1 MTDRRAHP
9 QGVSAAGA
17 GGPAVAGSRARAAG
31 GDAPGSSGSG
41 DVSAAGSGGLDL
53 VVARILLYG
62 TYLSVLL
69 IAIGVVL
76 MLAAGISP
84 LDDAPPLD
92 VSAIPADIVALD
104 PAGFLW
110 LGLLAVIATPSARVI
125 ASLVVYARGRDWQ
138 MVAVSV
144 GIITVIATS
153 VLLAVGLEG

>member
-1 MTDRRAHP
+1 MTDRRDHP
-9 QGVSAAGA
+9 QGTNAAG
-17 GGPAVAGSRARAAG
+17 PNGS
-31 GDAPGSSGSG
+31 D
-41 DVSAAGSGGLDL
+41 DVNAAGSGGLDL

-62 TYLSVLL
+62 TYVSVLL
-69 IAIGVVL
+69 VAIGVVL

-92 VSAIPADIVALD
+92 ISAIPADIVALD

-125 ASLVVYARGRDWQ
+125 ASLVGYAQGRDWQ

-144 GIITVIATS
+144 GILTVIATS
-153 VLLAVGLEG
+153 VLLALRLGG

>member
-1 MTDRRAHP
+1 MTDRRDHP
-9 QGVSAAGA
+9 QGTNAAGSN
-17 GGPAVAGSRARAAG
+17 GS
-31 GDAPGSSGSG
+31 D
-41 DVSAAGSGGLDL
+41 DVNAAGSGGLDL

-62 TYLSVLL
+62 TYVSVLL
-69 IAIGVVL
+69 VAIGVVL

-92 VSAIPADIVALD
+92 ISAIPADIVALD

-125 ASLVVYARGRDWQ
+125 ASLVGYAQGRDWQ

-144 GIITVIATS
+144 GILTVIATS
-153 VLLAVGLEG
+153 VLLALRLGG